1 MQTVQFRFV
10 ETRRSEESKCQKSFQ
25 RKILHVL
32 VLLGTGKWAGWF
44 KKDEKQH
51 KKIHFRR
58 AGFVTIKFPSHNV
71 NSKPRLWDKH
81 KCGFRYI
88 INCNFCLFYITRG
101 SRRFLYLTRKKIIGF
116 SWDKLKIHLSDLINH
131 RINYLTTSMPQ
142 NLPNFYLRNFKG
154 SLCLLYWSHFEIA
167 NLCQLPYINEGSEWG

>member
-1 MQTVQFRFV
+1 MPEIFSAQDTPCASPPRH
-10 ETRRSEESKCQKSFQ
+10 
-25 RKILHVL
+25 RKMSRLIE
-32 VLLGTGKWAGWF
+32 
-44 KKDEKQH
+44 KDEKQH

-101 SRRFLYLTRKKIIGF
+101 SRRFLYLIRKKIIGF